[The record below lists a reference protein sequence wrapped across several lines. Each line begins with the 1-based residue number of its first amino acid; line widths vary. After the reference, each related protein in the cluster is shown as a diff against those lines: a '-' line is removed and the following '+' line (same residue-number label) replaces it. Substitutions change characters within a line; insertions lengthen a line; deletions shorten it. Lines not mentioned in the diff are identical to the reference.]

1 MRVATV
7 DQARALA
14 RRGIEELGV
23 PEAIQ
28 REGAGLAVARVVRDV
43 FGAGAAARVVVVCG
57 TGGTGAVGLAAAR
70 ALRADGATV
79 EALVVGERDDLGA
92 IAGQDLAMAARAGVA
107 VTVVRAGAAAQV
119 ARALEGCAGVVDAL
133 LGIGLDGEVRG
144 PRREAIEALGRTAA
158 PVVSVDLPSGVDGDT
173 GQVRGA
179 AVRAVAT
186 VALGAPLLGAV
197 LHPGAG
203 LAGRLHVANLSMP
216 PEVRDAA
223 EIAVSISA
231 PPPLPPRRADG
242 HKGSFGDV
250 LFVAGAAGYLGAPG
264 FAALSMLK
272 AGGGYA
278 RLAAPRSIVP
288 HVASWA
294 SEVVFL
300 PQVETAAG
308 SLALAAAER
317 LVELAAAV
325 DLVVVGPGLSLDP
338 ETQALVRELVPRL
351 ATPLLVDGDGLTAV
365 AADAGVL
372 RRRGGSPTALTPHPG
387 EMSRLVGR
395 SIAEIRA
402 DPAGTVRRAAADLG
416 AVVVLKGARS
426 LIGFPDGRV
435 LINPTGNSGLGTAGS
450 GDVLDGTIAAMLGL
464 GLELGDAVAAGV
476 FVHGLAGDLA
486 AAALG
491 EDGMTARDV
500 MAHLPA
506 AVRRYRE
513 ARDELVGRVYR
524 VAEPI

>member
-1 MRVATV
+1 V
-7 DQARALA
+7 
-14 RRGIEELGV
+14 I
-23 PEAIQ
+23 
-28 REGAGLAVARVVRDV
+28 
-43 FGAGAAARVVVVCG
+43 CG

-70 ALRADGATV
+70 ALGADGAAV
-79 EALVVGERDDLGA
+79 EALVVGEHLDSGSISPSDLEMASRTGVRVTVARVAPDEQAARVLDGA
-92 IAGQDLAMAARAGVA
+92 DLA
-107 VTVVRAGAAAQV
+107 
-119 ARALEGCAGVVDAL
+119 VDAL
-133 LGIGLDGEVRG
+133 LGTGVDGDLRG
-144 PRREAIEALGRTAA
+144 PQRAAIEAILRARV

-173 GQVRGA
+173 GQVLGV

-186 VALGAPLLGAV
+186 VALGAPTLGAV

-203 LAGRLHVANLSMP
+203 LAGRLHVASLSMP
-216 PEVRDAA
+216 PDQRDAGLA
-223 EIAVSISA
+223 ISINA
-231 PPPLPPRRADG
+231 PPPLPPRRAEG
-242 HKGSFGDV
+242 HKGTFGDV

-264 FAALSMLK
+264 FAALSMLR
-272 AGGGYA
+272 AGGGYS

-300 PQVETAAG
+300 PQAETASG
-308 SLALAAAER
+308 SLSLAAAER
-317 LVELAAAV
+317 LLELAEAV
-325 DLVVVGPGLSLDP
+325 DLVVVGPGLSVDP
-338 ETQALVRELVPRL
+338 ETQALVRELVPRI
-351 ATPLLVDGDGLTAV
+351 AKPLLVDGDGLTAV
-365 AADAGVL
+365 AADPEVL
-372 RRRGGSPTALTPHPG
+372 RRRGEAATALTPHPG

-402 DPAGTVRRAAADLG
+402 DPVGTVRRAAADLG
-416 AVVVLKGARS
+416 AAVVLKGARS

-486 AAALG
+486 AAELG
-491 EDGMTARDV
+491 EDGVTARDV

-506 AVRRYRE
+506 AVRRYRA
-513 ARDELVGRVYR
+513 ARDELVRDVYR
-524 VAEPI
+524 VAEPV